1 MLSLPSPLALL
12 AWVACRTVGAYCVPA
27 VSFPTESLA
36 VQEARAQFA
45 QRTLTTESACVRKRQ
60 EPMSEVNAL
69 FAYGETELAEAG
81 RQQLAAAAAWLKC
94 IDDAAVRLE
103 VHDEPHYRHPD
114 VERELRDGRLNAAVT
129 YLLEEGIEPARIV
142 HDDQPALASDTLVM
156 RIHVKGRGW

>member
-81 RQQLAAAAAWLKC
+81 RQQLAAAAAASGVSLS
-94 IDDAAVRLE
+94 L
-103 VHDEPHYRHPD
+103 P
-114 VERELRDGRLNAAVT
+114 
-129 YLLEEGIEPARIV
+129 
-142 HDDQPALASDTLVM
+142 PALSNSATPPLRETL
-156 RIHVKGRGW
+156 